1 MDTHQRQR
9 LLTSEDG
16 AALLGASIALVVL
29 LSLAGVMAV
38 NTSSDTR
45 QRGAFAHSITGFYA
59 AESGLNIGM
68 ARFRNIFLDYNVP
81 TGADFA
87 ARSVRIGDRDVTY
100 ELQERASNP
109 KAVVVPAGEIF
120 AGVNS
125 IQYSYVVSSTST
137 NVTGDHEAKMGA
149 EFLVSYIP
157 LFQFAAFYKNDLEVL
172 PGPDMVLTGRVHTNG
187 DLYLNAGSTLTIGDD
202 PATGVHTVQVSA
214 GGDVYRGRKDSN
226 RCDGDVTIDMLQDSA
241 APTGDLDPRV
251 LPCNGGDTRLV
262 PRAELD
268 HWKGSIKSGIDTIN
282 IPEPDI
288 IEKGSGVF
296 WNKADLRIVLALDQP
311 GQLPGGPLLPH
322 TIEVQ
327 NADGS
332 TNGAKTAALHAFM
345 SDAAWNLANSI
356 PYAGTMPVFYSDLPF
371 DADPACGA
379 CGDATPGCGGNT
391 NNLCYAPV
399 DLPNRVSADAYSPVM
414 GPALGAFDL
423 DYRRG
428 GFYNWRERKW
438 IMMLNINAGDLIRW
452 NQQNGEPL
460 FAHAD
465 SSHGGIV
472 LYATVEG
479 AESNGVNRYGVRVFG
494 GANLALVGGIGISSN
509 PTGLTVVSDQAIYV
523 LGDYNRG
530 VVDPASLQAWAD
542 PTILPRQPAALIGDS
557 INILSQGY
565 WSPACAGPSC
575 RDGQSTDGLANGPR
589 NGATTIVNAALLGGV
604 DNTPS
609 GFASNYN
616 GGIENYPRFH
626 EDWSGVW
633 FRYRGSF
640 VSLGE
645 PEHVDGPWCGTGGSC
660 NIYDPPNRD
669 WDFDTEF
676 NDTANLPPLTPRFTF
691 LEQRVFAQE
700 LK

>member
-1 MDTHQRQR
+1 MNAQKRSP
-9 LLTSEDG
+9 LLTRQDG

-38 NTSSDTR
+38 NTSSDTQ

-81 TGADFA
+81 TASDFA
-87 ARSVRIGDRDVTY
+87 ARSVQVGDRQVTY
-100 ELQERASNP
+100 GLQERSSNP
-109 KAVVVPAGEIF
+109 KTVVMPAGEIF

-137 NVTGDHEAKMGA
+137 NTTGDHEAKMGA

-157 LFQFAAFYKNDLEVL
+157 LFQFAAFYKNDLEIL

-187 DLYLNAGSTLTIGDD
+187 DLYLNAGSTLKIGDD
-202 PATGVHTVQVSA
+202 PAMGIHTVQVSA
-214 GGDVYRGRKDSN
+214 GGDIYRGRKDSN
-226 RCDGDVTIDMLQDSA
+226 RCDGDVIIDMLHDSA
-241 APTGDLDPRV
+241 APSGDLDPRD
-251 LPCNGGDTRLV
+251 LPCDGSDTRVV
-262 PRAELD
+262 PRSELD
-268 HWKGSIKSGIDTIN
+268 YWQGSIKSGIDTIN

-288 IEKGSGVF
+288 LDKGTGVF
-296 WNKADLRIVLALDQP
+296 WEKADLRIVLVLDQP
-311 GQLPGGPLLPH
+311 GQLPGGPVLPH

-332 TNGAKTAALHAFM
+332 TDAAKTAALHAFM
-345 SDAAWNLANSI
+345 SDSVWNLANSV

-371 DADPACGA
+371 DADPACGG
-379 CGDATPGCGGNT
+379 CNDGNPGCGGNAD
-391 NNLCYAPV
+391 NVCYTT
-399 DLPNRVSADAYSPVM
+399 DLPNRTAANAYSPIM
-414 GPALGAFDL
+414 GPALGLFDL

-428 GFYNWRERKW
+428 GFYNHREHKW
-438 IMMLNINAGDLIRW
+438 ILMLNVNVGDLIRW
-452 NQQNGEPL
+452 NQQNGQPL

-465 SSHGGIV
+465 SSQGGIV
-472 LYATVEG
+472 LYATIEG
-479 AESNGVNRYGVRVFG
+479 PDSDAINRYGVRVFG
-494 GANLALVGGIGISSN
+494 GANLPLSGGIGVTTN
-509 PTGLTVVSDQAIYV
+509 PTGLTVVSDQALYA

-530 VVDPASLQAWAD
+530 AVAAASLQAWSD

-557 INILSQGY
+557 INILSEGY
-565 WSPACAGPSC
+565 WSPACVGALC
-575 RDGQSTDGLANGPR
+575 RDGQSVDALANGPR
-589 NGATTIVNAALLGGV
+589 NAVATVINAAFLGGV
-604 DNTPS
+604 DTTPA
-609 GFASNYN
+609 GFAANYN

-626 EDWSGVW
+626 ETWSGVW

-645 PEHVDGPWCGTGGSC
+645 PEHVDGAWCGTGGGC

-669 WDFDTEF
+669 WDFDTAF

-700 LK
+700 LR